1 LYDTQAVARLTPNI
15 TVDFAALRTNGSFL
29 TQSGAVLAR
38 IPAIAHNVSAAVAA
52 ATEMS
57 MARTAVV
64 PTGTGTETPSR
75 AGRLQIGWA
84 TRRDVLV
91 ILVLGMASSW
101 ACNLDPTVCFTD
113 AGID

>member
-52 ATEMS
+52 ATETS
-57 MARTAVV
+57 MARTAA
-64 PTGTGTETPSR
+64 GTGTETPSR
-75 AGRLQIGWA
+75 AGRLQIRWA
-84 TRRDVLV
+84 TRRGVLV

-101 ACNLDPTVCFTD
+101 ACNLDPAACFTD